1 VSSAARSILAFGVYL
16 VVVGAI
22 LVVAPNVLLSLFGVP
37 STQEV
42 WIRILGIVVFVFG
55 LYFVQASR
63 ERVTAFFRW
72 TVWGRSIVVVAFVA
86 FVALGMAP
94 PVLILFAA
102 IDAGGALWTALTL
115 RGGR

>member
-1 VSSAARSILAFGVYL
+1 MPARVHVFGASGSGTTSLAAVLAARHGHRHLDTDDF
-16 VVVGAI
+16 
-22 LVVAPNVLLSLFGVP
+22 
-37 STQEV
+37 
-42 WIRILGIVVFVFG
+42 FG

-63 ERVTAFFRW
+63 EGVTAFFRW

>member
-1 VSSAARSILAFGVYL
+1 MSNSARSILAFGLYL
-16 VVVGAI
+16 VVVGAM

-63 ERVTAFFRW
+63 EGVTAFFRW
-72 TVWGRSIVVVAFVA
+72 TVWGRSIVVVAFVV

-94 PVLILFAA
+94 RVLVLFAA
-102 IDAGGALWTALTL
+102 IDAAGALWTALAL
-115 RGGR
+115 RGGQ

>member
-1 VSSAARSILAFGVYL
+1 MSSSALSILVFGAYL
-16 VVVGAI
+16 VVVGAM

-63 ERVTAFFRW
+63 EGVTAFFRW
-72 TVWGRSIVVVAFVA
+72 TVWGRSIVVVAFVV

-94 PVLILFAA
+94 RVLVLFAA
-102 IDAGGALWTALTL
+102 IDAAGALWTALAL

>member
-1 VSSAARSILAFGVYL
+1 MSNSARSILAFGLYL
-16 VVVGAI
+16 VVVGAM

-63 ERVTAFFRW
+63 EGVTAFFRW
-72 TVWGRSIVVVAFVA
+72 TVWGRSIVVVAFVV

-94 PVLILFAA
+94 RVLVLFAA
-102 IDAGGALWTALTL
+102 IDAAGALWTALAL
-115 RGGR
+115 RGRR

>member
-1 VSSAARSILAFGVYL
+1 
-16 VVVGAI
+16 
-22 LVVAPNVLLSLFGVP
+22 
-37 STQEV
+37 
-42 WIRILGIVVFVFG
+42 
-55 LYFVQASR
+55 
-63 ERVTAFFRW
+63 VTAFFRW